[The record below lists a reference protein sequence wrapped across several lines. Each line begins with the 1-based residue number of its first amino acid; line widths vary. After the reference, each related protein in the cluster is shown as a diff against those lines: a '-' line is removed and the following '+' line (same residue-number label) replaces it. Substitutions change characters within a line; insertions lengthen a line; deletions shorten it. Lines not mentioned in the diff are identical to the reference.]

1 MDAWTSSR
9 RTSSR
14 DTVTASP
21 QPPLH
26 PPKASATRTS
36 TMRKGFLTSTKRAAP
51 SASAAMKV
59 TMIAGASMCS
69 GGSVDNLLAAAS
81 VRERKAAGASNL
93 IRVECDFVTCSQ

>member
-1 MDAWTSSR
+1 
-9 RTSSR
+9 
-14 DTVTASP
+14 
-21 QPPLH
+21 
-26 PPKASATRTS
+26 
-36 TMRKGFLTSTKRAAP
+36 MRKGFLTSTKRAAP